1 MNHRSREDV
10 MWWVR
15 LEEELPSPGTND
27 VEAVAAAINSRA
39 SAHARRLC
47 REPEVVRVR
56 LGDRVAIADADL
68 SHVFTRLS
76 RNGPLASAALVV
88 ERVATRWV
96 CPGCARAQSLWT
108 SCKCAMPVRLLT
120 GTEMVL
126 DSMQG

>member
-1 MNHRSREDV
+1 

-15 LEEELPSPGTND
+15 LEEALPAPWGTD

-68 SHVFTRLS
+68 AHMFTRLS
-76 RNGPLASAALVV
+76 RNGPLAAAELVV
-88 ERVATRWV
+88 ERTPTRWV
-96 CPGCARAQSLWT
+96 CPGCDTAQTLGS
-108 SCKCAMPVRLLT
+108 SCGCAMPVHLLE
-120 GTEMVL
+120 GEEMVL

>member
-1 MNHRSREDV
+1 

-15 LEEELPSPGTND
+15 LEEELPAPRRTD

-47 REPEVVRVR
+47 REPDVVRVR

-68 SHVFTRLS
+68 AHVFTRLS
-76 RNGPLASAALVV
+76 RNGPLAAAALVV
-88 ERVATRWV
+88 ERTPTRWL
-96 CPGCARAQSLWT
+96 CPGCAEAQTLRS
-108 SCKCAMPVRLLT
+108 SCHCALPVQLLA
-120 GTEMVL
+120 GEEMVL